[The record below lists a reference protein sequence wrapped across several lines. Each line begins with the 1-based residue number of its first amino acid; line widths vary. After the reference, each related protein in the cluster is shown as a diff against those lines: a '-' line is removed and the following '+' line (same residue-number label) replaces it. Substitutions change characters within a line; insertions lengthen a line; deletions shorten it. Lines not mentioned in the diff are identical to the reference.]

1 MSNGLNQKNDKIDL
15 NMIYYRIESIITLFY
30 TKRILLLKLQVSL
43 PIALHFT
50 SFMTLRFQS
59 LRLILFQI
67 ITTEIFLLIIESLA
81 S

>member
-30 TKRILLLKLQVSL
+30 TKRILLLQLQVSL

-50 SFMTLRFQS
+50 SFHDTSFS
-59 LRLILFQI
+59 ITSIHI
-67 ITTEIFLLIIESLA
+67 ISNNNHRNISFIH
-81 S
+81 